1 MSAFT
6 DVLAAHSRV
15 RHPRAETD
23 FALMCACGWE
33 TIVTL
38 DEIEYEPDRYL
49 DAEPILLARHA
60 AHVEVELAKAGI
72 AITQLPEQPVRE
84 VQYVVICERRRE
96 TVRFPA
102 HPERKRAELNL
113 LLNGGVLIREER
125 LTTPWREVE
134 RLQTSE
140 EYRAQCEAEWAAE
153 DAADAAAASIPTKE
167 TPNA

>member
-49 DAEPILLARHA
+49 DAEPLLLARHA

-72 AITQLPEQPVRE
+72 AITQLPEPDAQ
-84 VQYVVICERRRE
+84 
-96 TVRFPA
+96 TV
-102 HPERKRAELNL
+102 AEL
-113 LLNGGVLIREER
+113 
-125 LTTPWREVE
+125 
-134 RLQTSE
+134 
-140 EYRAQCEAEWAAE
+140 AE
-153 DAADAAAASIPTKE
+153 DALADYLTEVDTVGFWNVAGAAERVAAALLAAAASIPTKE
-167 TPNA
+167 TP

>member
-6 DVLAAHSRV
+6 DVLAAHA
-15 RHPRAETD
+15 RHPQSDLYYWE
-23 FALMCACGWE
+23 CECGEWGDG
-33 TIVTL
+33 VA
-38 DEIEYEPDRYL
+38 DAPDS
-49 DAEPILLARHA
+49 AFQHA